1 MSYKALYRQWRPS
14 HFDEMVGQ
22 QHVTKVLKNQ
32 IQSGQT
38 GHAYLFCGTRGTGKT
53 SAAKIFA
60 KGVNCLSEGSQK
72 PCGKCENCIS
82 IKDEQFMDIIEI
94 DAASN
99 NGVDNIRELKE
110 SIKYPPAKGR
120 YKVYIIDEVH
130 MLSTGAFNALLKT
143 LEEPPEYIK
152 FILATTEVHKLPS
165 TILSRCQK
173 FDFKRISEQDIT
185 SRMSHILNSMEVKMD
200 VNALAMIA
208 RNAEGSA
215 RDALSILDQCISLGA
230 KEITREA
237 IIEVLGTVDDDF
249 MLQLT
254 SCVAKGETAQAVL
267 LINEMIA
274 EGKDIQQF
282 IKDWIYHYRN
292 LLMSKI
298 SQDLEA
304 VIAMSSENIK
314 RLKELGEEISM
325 PAINNAIMELSKT
338 AAAAKYSSQPRILL
352 ELVIVK
358 LSHPNLNDS
367 IEGVLER
374 ISQLESALASGQW
387 TTQSQSQ
394 TESSLETKK
403 PQVEQEYLQEETII
417 EVEATEKPQIKG
429 DQNYDKL
436 WQIVIDEAKNER
448 PSLTMFSQ
456 GVNILNINKTTV
468 TLYVE
473 SEGKK
478 EYLLRNKDV
487 LEELF
492 QKHTSMSLK
501 VECQSEGSGPIIQQ
515 TSDDEEIREK
525 LIHFIGTDQ
534 VTIVE

>member
-60 KGVNCLSEGSQK
+60 KGVNCLSEVSQK
-72 PCGKCENCIS
+72 PCGECENCIS

-185 SRMSHILNSMEVKMD
+185 NRMSYILNSMDIKMD

-237 IIEVLGTVDDDF
+237 IVEVLGTVDDDF

-298 SQDLEA
+298 SHDLET

-314 RLKELGEEISM
+314 RLKELGEEVSM

-338 AAAAKYSSQPRILL
+338 ASAAKYSSQPRILL

-358 LSHPNLNDS
+358 LSHPSLNDS

-374 ISQLESALASGQW
+374 ISKLENTLASDGR
-387 TTQSQSQ
+387 TIQSQSQ
-394 TESSLETKK
+394 SQIIETVS
-403 PQVEQEYLQEETII
+403 PSVEQEHIQEEKIVEI
-417 EVEATEKPQIKG
+417 EVTEKPQIKG
-429 DQNYDKL
+429 NQNYDKL

-456 GVNILNINKTTV
+456 GVNILNISKTMV

-478 EYLLRNKDV
+478 EYLLRNKDI

-501 VECQSEGSGPIIQQ
+501 VECQSERSGPIVQQ